1 MAIKNVTVAG
11 SGVLGAQ
18 IALQAAYHG
27 FNVTVYDIND
37 EVLAKAKV
45 TLERIAEAYRNDL
58 NASADAIT
66 AAFSRL
72 DYTTDLTA
80 SVKDADLLIEA
91 IPENPAIKTEFY
103 QKLAAVAPA
112 KTIFATNT
120 STLLPSMFAAATGR
134 PEKFLALH
142 FANEIW
148 KHNTAEIM
156 GHAGTDK
163 TVFDTVVAFAKDI
176 GMIALP
182 LHKEQPAYILNSL
195 LVPLLSAGS
204 ALWANGVAD
213 PETIDKTWMA
223 GTGAPT
229 GPFGMLDVI
238 GITTAYNI
246 NKMAADAAP
255 DPLKLKIVALLKEMI
270 DAGKLGVAS
279 GEGFYKYP
287 DPAYKAPDFL
297 K

>member
-1 MAIKNVTVAG
+1 MNIKNVTVAG

-27 FNVTVYDIND
+27 FQVTVYDINE
-37 EVLAKAKV
+37 EVLDKAKA
-45 TLERIAEAYRNDL
+45 TFERIAAAYRKDL
-58 NASADAIT
+58 QASEEAIT

-72 DYTTDLTA
+72 NTTTDLA
-80 SVKDADLLIEA
+80 VSVKDADLLIEA

-103 QKLAAVAPA
+103 QKLAGIAPA

-120 STLLPSMFAAATGR
+120 STLLPSRFAAATGR

-163 TVFDTVVAFAKDI
+163 AVFDTVVTFAKDM
-176 GMIALP
+176 GMLALP

-195 LVPLLSAGS
+195 LVPFLSAAS

-223 GTGAPT
+223 ATGAPV
-229 GPFGMLDVI
+229 GPFATLDIV

-255 DPLKLKIVALLKEMI
+255 DPVKLKIVALLKAMI
-270 DAGKLGVAS
+270 DEGKLGVAS
-279 GEGFYKYP
+279 GAGFYNYP

>member
-1 MAIKNVTVAG
+1 MTIKNVTVAG

-27 FNVTVYDIND
+27 FHVTVYDINE
-37 EVLAKAKV
+37 EVLTKAKV
-45 TLERIAEAYRNDL
+45 TMERIADAYRKDL
-58 NASADAIT
+58 DAGSDAIA

-72 DYTTDLTA
+72 DYTTDLAA

-163 TVFDTVVAFAKDI
+163 AVFDTVVAFAKDI

-223 GTGAPT
+223 GTGAPM

-246 NKMAADAAP
+246 NKMAADATP